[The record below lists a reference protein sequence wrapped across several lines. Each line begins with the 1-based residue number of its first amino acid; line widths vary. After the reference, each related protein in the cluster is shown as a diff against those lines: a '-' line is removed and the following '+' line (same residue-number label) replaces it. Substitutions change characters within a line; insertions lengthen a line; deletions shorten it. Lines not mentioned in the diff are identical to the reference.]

1 MQFKSFTF
9 LVSLIILLSFGCA
22 TQKPHLGHKPLG
34 ESNID
39 VSKIKTLSF
48 LQIKESI
55 ILGGQ
60 KLTSIKANADIT
72 IISPEI
78 NELFKCKGVLRFQK
92 PKKIRVIGSKFA
104 STVFDILS
112 DGENYW
118 FHLPKQKVV
127 YTGKCDVSRKTND
140 NAYIFPDDIGTLLDY
155 GKIFEERSAYME
167 TWPTFWLIHV
177 FYKKDESFLPY
188 CRLKIDRIDN
198 EVTEVT
204 LFKKD
209 SSVKVQAFFGNYINI
224 DGQTVPEEVQ
234 INWPE
239 TSTSL
244 ILVLNNLSINEDLK
258 PQIFQFKKPKKADLI
273 KIS

>member
-1 MQFKSFTF
+1 MQFKSFT
-9 LVSLIILLSFGCA
+9 LLIPLIMLLSFGCA
-22 TQKPHLGHKPLG
+22 TQKPYSGHKLLDK
-34 ESNID
+34 SNID
-39 VSKIKTLSF
+39 FSKIKTLSF
-48 LQIKESI
+48 LQVKENI
-55 ILGGQ
+55 ILAGH
-60 KLTSIKANADIT
+60 KLTSLKANAKIT

-78 NELFKCKGVLRFQK
+78 NESFKCKGVLRFQK
-92 PKKIRVIGSKFA
+92 PKKIRVVGSKFA

-118 FHLPKQKVV
+118 FHLPRQKAV
-127 YTGKCDVSRKTND
+127 YTGKCDTPRKING

-155 GKIFEERSAYME
+155 DKLFEGRSAFME

-177 FYKKDESFLPY
+177 FRQEDEKFLPY
-188 CRLKIDRIDN
+188 GRLKIDRIDN
-198 EVTEVT
+198 EVTEFT
-204 LFKKD
+204 LFKQD
-209 SSVKVQAFFGNYINI
+209 SSIKVQAFFTNYANI

-239 TSTSL
+239 TDTTL
-244 ILVLNNLSINEDLK
+244 ILILNNLSINETLK